1 MEINEP
7 VLMILTKV
15 YFIQTSLVFLC
26 PSSVPGPQSAP
37 HIMLSCHV
45 SLGSS
50 WLVTV
55 FFPRFSLFLM
65 TSTEFHAG

>member
-7 VLMILTKV
+7 ILMILTKV

-26 PSSVPGPQSAP
+26 PFTVPGPQSGP
-37 HIMLSCHV
+37 HFMLSCHV

-55 FFPRFSLFLM
+55 FFRFSLFLM
-65 TSTEFHAG
+65 TSTELCAG